1 MFALMR
7 GPRLALVALLL
18 MWIWGG
24 CALAAPRSLR
34 FERLSIEH
42 GLSQQ
47 SVLTILQ
54 DRRGFMWFGTQA
66 GLNRF
71 DGYRVTVYRNNPD
84 QPESLPDN
92 YVLASYEDGQGRLWF
107 GTKGGLARFD
117 QATGK
122 FVRYLASDDK
132 GAVAMNPPPG
142 KQRGGAS
149 NAGGAFSGNRAVLA
163 IQPAQGGLWLAT
175 GDGLQFLD
183 TASGAMRS
191 YRHDPNDPA
200 TLRDNRVNALAL
212 DARGALWI
220 GTAAGIDRLAP
231 GADRF
236 EHYDVDTEDLQ
247 RNTVLALSM
256 GPRDTLWVGTAS
268 GLEAWRLGDGASYAQ
283 PQRRRLGG
291 EEGLGELRINA
302 LYHDGGGTLWVGTE
316 LGGLKWLDP
325 STGRFISYR
334 NDPTDPHTL
343 SDNQVS
349 SMLVDRTGTLWAGTQ
364 FGGVSRTDL
373 ASGGF
378 ARYGGNEGL
387 GRAKV
392 RAVAEDGAGRVWI
405 GTTGDGLM
413 RMDRPGGPIER
424 AGQGGEPGEVITALA
439 YARERVWI
447 GTPTGL
453 AWRDASGR
461 FGHTA
466 LGGSPGASYVQALHA
481 GRSGTLWIVTRG
493 GLAALAP
500 GQDTVRTWRHDA
512 SDPASLGENYGFTAL
527 EDRQGIVWIG
537 TETGL
542 ERYDPATGRF
552 THYRHDPANPNGLR
566 HSRIYHLMESTRGD
580 LWVGTAGGL
589 HRMQQ
594 GKDGVRFRFYPFS
607 GGPEALPIGATI
619 EDAHGYVWAS
629 TTTGIT
635 RVEPGSGAT
644 KSYTAKDGL
653 VDGSYFVGAAM
664 RGSDGQFYFGGVNG
678 LTSFMPDAVRD
689 NPYAPEVVI
698 TDFLVLNRSR
708 AAPNF
713 HEQSALSLSYRDSVF
728 ALEFA
733 ALHYADPDGN
743 RYAYQLEGFDQGWVD
758 TDARRR
764 YASYTNLDPGTYVF
778 RVRASNK
785 DGVWSTRPATL
796 TITITPPF
804 WKTWWFRTLAVLATL
819 TLFTVGYRLRIR
831 ALVAQ
836 KVMLEHEVG
845 VRTTELRRQKDS
857 AERRKQEVEEQK
869 EVVEQAH
876 RNIALL
882 SDIGR
887 ALTANLELEAIM
899 RALYENVH
907 ALMDATLF
915 AVVLRHPERGTLEYA
930 YAVVDGERREAFE
943 LPEDADRELAAW
955 AMVRGREV
963 LAGDL
968 PHELPEYLPALPP
981 EGALELALPCAWR
994 AGLSPRSLLLVP
1006 VMVGERVLGAL
1017 TVQSP
1022 AARAYGQV
1030 HLDMLETLAAYVG
1043 VAIDNASAYHQL
1055 KETQAQL
1062 AAQEKLASL
1071 GSLVAGVAHELNTP
1085 IGNSLL
1091 MASTLQEQTSDIAAR
1106 FDSATL
1112 RRSDLADY
1120 VSSSRE
1126 AAGLIMRSLHNA
1138 AELVNSFRQVSVDQA
1153 SAQRRRFELAQACQE
1168 IAATLMNKV
1177 RLAGHRLELDV
1188 PPGIVLDS
1196 FPGPLGQV
1204 VINFVNNALLHAFD
1218 KPGGSMVLAATLLDG
1233 ASVRI
1238 EFRDDGRGIPL
1249 EHQTRIFDPFFT
1261 TRMGQGGTGLGLNIS
1276 WNIVTTLLGG
1286 SVRVESSPGQGAAFI
1301 LELPLHAPDPQA
1313 GQGETPAAAEMGK

>member
-1 MFALMR
+1 MLALKPA
-7 GPRLALVALLL
+7 PRLALVALLL
-18 MWIWGG
+18 IWIWSGV
-24 CALAAPRSLR
+24 AVAAPRSLR
-34 FERLSIEH
+34 FERLSIEQ

-66 GLNRF
+66 GLNRY
-71 DGYRVTVYRNNPD
+71 DGYRVTVYRNDPDNPD
-84 QPESLPDN
+84 SIPDN
-92 YVLASYEDGQGRLWF
+92 YVVASHEDQQGRLWF
-107 GTKGGLARFD
+107 GTKGGLTRFD
-117 QATGK
+117 HASGK
-122 FVRYLASDDK
+122 FVRYLEPEALGAPASRRRTP
-132 GAVAMNPPPG
+132 APYT
-142 KQRGGAS
+142 
-149 NAGGAFSGNRAVLA
+149 GNRAVLA
-163 IQPAQGGLWLAT
+163 IQPARGGLWLAT

-183 TASGAMRS
+183 TASGALRS
-191 YRHDPNDPA
+191 YRHDPADPA
-200 TLRDNRVNALAL
+200 SLRDNRVNALAL
-212 DARGALWI
+212 DGGGNLWI
-220 GTAAGIDRLAP
+220 GTAGGIDRLAP

-236 EHYDVDTEDLQ
+236 EHFDVDKSDLQ

-268 GLEAWRLGDGASYAQ
+268 GLEAWRLGDGTPFAQ
-283 PQRRRLGG
+283 PQRRRLGSQEGIG
-291 EEGLGELRINA
+291 EQRINA
-302 LYHDGGGTLWVGTE
+302 LYHDGGGTLWVGTDMD
-316 LGGLKWLDP
+316 GMKWLDP
-325 STGRFISYR
+325 ATGRFLSYR
-334 NDPTDPHTL
+334 NDPADPHTL

-364 FGGVSRTDL
+364 YGGVSRTDL

-378 ARYGGNEGL
+378 TRHGGNEGM

-392 RAVAEDGAGRVWI
+392 RAVLEDPDGRIWI

-413 RMDRPGGPIER
+413 RLGRPGGRVER
-424 AGQGGEPGEVITALA
+424 IGREGEPGDLVTALA
-439 YARERVWI
+439 FARGRLWI

-453 AWRDASGR
+453 VWRDADGR
-461 FGHTA
+461 YGQLA
-466 LGGSPGASYVQALHA
+466 LGGSPGANYVQGLHA

-500 GQDTVRTWRHDA
+500 GEDRVRTWRHDA
-512 SDPASLGENYGFTAL
+512 GDPHSLGENYGFTAL
-527 EDRQGIVWIG
+527 EDRKGIVWIG
-537 TETGL
+537 TEAGL
-542 ERYDPATGRF
+542 ERYDPASGRF
-552 THYRHDPANPNGLR
+552 THFRHDPDNQNGLR
-566 HSRIYHLMESTRGD
+566 HSRVHHLMESARGE

-594 GKDGVRFRFYPFS
+594 TREGTRFRFYPFS
-607 GGPEALPIGATI
+607 SGPKALPIGASL
-619 EDAHGYVWAS
+619 EDEHGYIWAS
-629 TTTGIT
+629 TTNGIT
-635 RVEPGSGAT
+635 RVDPGSGAT

-653 VDGSYFVGAAM
+653 VDGSYFVGAAL
-664 RGSDGQFYFGGVNG
+664 RASDGQFYFGGMTG

-708 AAPNF
+708 ATPNF
-713 HEQSALSLSYRDSVF
+713 HEQSAITLSHRDTVF

-743 RYAYQLEGFDQGWVD
+743 RYAYRLEGFDQGWVD

-785 DGVWSTRPATL
+785 DGVWSTLPATL
-796 TITITPPF
+796 AITITPPF
-804 WKTWWFRTLAVLATL
+804 WKTWWFRTLAVLGTL
-819 TLFTVGYRLRIR
+819 ALFTAGYRLRIR

-836 KVMLEHEVG
+836 KELLEREVG
-845 VRTTELRRQKDS
+845 ARTVELRNQKES
-857 AERRKQEVEEQK
+857 AERRKQEVEQQK

-887 ALTANLELEAIM
+887 TLTANLDLEAIM
-899 RALYENVH
+899 RTLYEHVH
-907 ALMDATLF
+907 ALMDASLF
-915 AVVLRHPERGTLEYA
+915 AVLLRHPERDTLEYV
-930 YAVVDGERREAFE
+930 YTVMDGERRDAFE
-943 LPEDADRELAAW
+943 LPEDPECQLAAW
-955 AMVRGREV
+955 AMVRGRELL
-963 LAGDL
+963 LADVS
-968 PHELPEYLPALPP
+968 HELHDYLPQLPP
-981 EGALELALPCAWR
+981 ARALELALPGAWR
-994 AGLSPRSLLLVP
+994 AGLQPGSLLMVP

-1022 AARAYGQV
+1022 ATRAYGQV

-1091 MASTLQEQTSDIAAR
+1091 MASTLQERTSDIAAR
-1106 FDSATL
+1106 FDGATL

-1120 VSSSRE
+1120 VAESRE

-1153 SAQRRRFELAQACQE
+1153 SAQRRRFDLAQACQE
-1168 IAATLMNKV
+1168 IAATLMNTV

-1188 PPGIVLDS
+1188 PPGIVMDS

-1204 VINFVNNALLHAFD
+1204 VINFVNNALLHAFSG
-1218 KPGGSMVLAATLLDG
+1218 PGGAMLLSASQPDG

-1238 EFRDDGRGIPL
+1238 EFRDDGRGIPPAD
-1249 EHQTRIFDPFFT
+1249 QSRIFDPFFT

-1286 SVRVESSPGQGAAFI
+1286 TVRVESSPGQGAAFI
-1301 LELPLHAPDPQA
+1301 LELPLRAPDPQ
-1313 GQGETPAAAEMGK
+1313 GQPSEPSQPSLPEGAALSQ